1 MADPKSSGSDREEA
15 RAVDYVKTSQEAE
28 AELERKAAE
37 AKAQKGSDREQA
49 RAVDYVKTSQG
60 AEAEL
65 ERKAAEA
72 KAQKATHPSG
82 AAEPDD
88 SPKR

>member
-15 RAVDYVKTSQEAE
+15 RAVEYDKTSQE
-28 AELERKAAE
+28 
-37 AKAQKGSDREQA
+37 
-49 RAVDYVKTSQG
+49 